1 MRVLIAAIANHCK
14 LPAMLLLLLSLSSP
28 LSLLPLLL
36 LLLSCCCCSCMLVC
50 GKAVCKVLCMWV
62 RPG

>member
-28 LSLLPLLL
+28 LSLLLLLL
-36 LLLSCCCCSCMLVC
+36 LLLSCCCCSCMLAC
-50 GKAVCKVLCMWV
+50 GKAVCKMLCMWV
-62 RPG
+62 CPG